1 MKQLTFLTGLTIQ
14 QLGQITPSSLVKF
27 ATAIGIEHIEFDP
40 SVFDDLEN
48 VKKELKAK
56 QTAIHSPYFEDYGL
70 DLSSKDTK
78 ADIFVEN
85 VVRAK
90 KDLNIIGV
98 VVHPPSDAG
107 GSFDLFYERLEKL
120 PFPLLENMPYQ
131 PWEEFKEFFD
141 NTHANVSNHMG
152 FCFDIPHSW
161 ITNTNQ
167 FLDLPKLCSDLLMQ
181 PSGYIHISGG
191 TKDEDTHYASL
202 TEGDLP
208 IEKVKT
214 FLRDNQFEGTV
225 TMELAPR
232 SLEEIDKILHSY
244 IIMLDFAGKRIHKTK
259 VKIKRPFIMRKVR
272 KLSSK
277 VDTSTFK
284 KS

>member
-14 QLGQITPSSLVKF
+14 QLGEIKTSSLVKF
-27 ATAIGIEHIEFDP
+27 ATAIGLNHIEFDP
-40 SVFDDLEN
+40 SVFTDLIN

-56 QTAIHSPYFEDYGL
+56 QIAIHSPFFEDYEL
-70 DLSSKDTK
+70 DLSSNNKRVDT
-78 ADIFVEN
+78 FVES

-107 GSFDLFYERLEKL
+107 GSIDLFYERLEKL

-131 PWEEFKEFFD
+131 TWDEFKEFFD
-141 NTHANVSNHMG
+141 GTLANVSNHIG

-161 ITNTNQ
+161 ITNHNQ
-167 FLDLPKLCSDLLMQ
+167 FLDLPEFCYELLTQ
-181 PSGYIHISGG
+181 TSGYIHISGG
-191 TKDEDTHYASL
+191 TKDEDTHFTSL

-208 IEKVKT
+208 IDKVKT
-214 FLRDNQFEGTV
+214 FLKDIQFKGTV

-232 SLEEIDKILHSY
+232 SLDEIDKIIHSY
-244 IIMLDFAGKRIHKTK
+244 MIMLDFAGKRMHKTK

-272 KLSSK
+272 RLASK
-277 VDTSTFK
+277 VDTNTFK

>member
-1 MKQLTFLTGLTIQ
+1 MTFLTGLTIQ
-14 QLGQITPSSLVKF
+14 QLGKISPSSLVKF
-27 ATAIGIEHIEFDP
+27 ASALGLNHIEFDP
-40 SVFDDLEN
+40 SVFNDLEN
-48 VKKELKAK
+48 VKKVLKAK
-56 QTAIHSPYFEDYGL
+56 QIAFHSPYFEDYRL
-70 DLSSKDTK
+70 DLSSNDAK
-78 ADIFVEN
+78 ADMFVEN

-90 KDLNIIGV
+90 KELNVIGV

-107 GSFDLFYERLEKL
+107 GSIDLFYERLEKL

-131 PWEEFKEFFD
+131 TWDEFKEFFD
-141 NTHANVSNHMG
+141 DAHANVSNRMG

-161 ITNTNQ
+161 ITNGNQ
-167 FLDLPKLCSDLLMQ
+167 FLELPEFCTDLLMQ

-191 TKDEDTHYASL
+191 TNDEDTHYASL

-214 FLRDNQFEGTV
+214 FLIDNQYEGTV

-244 IIMLDFAGKRIHKTK
+244 MIMLGIAGKRIHKTK
-259 VKIKRPFIMRKVR
+259 VKIKRPFIMRNVQKMA
-272 KLSSK
+272 SK

-284 KS
+284 KG